1 MSLFLPSF
9 CNSRQHIWRPNRR
22 EFLFV
27 GLVGSVG
34 LTLGDLFKLR
44 AQTPGLKPRAE
55 SVINIFLP
63 GGIAAQESFDPK
75 LLAPIEYRGPLGT
88 AKTKLEGVYFSE
100 SLKKTAEVADK
111 ICVVRS
117 MTHGEADHD
126 RGTHNM
132 FTGWRPS
139 PAVQYPSIGSIV
151 SHELGPRND
160 LPPYVC
166 IPRQPNSFAG
176 TGFLGSAYGPFS
188 LGADP
193 ASRGFKVRDLNL
205 PADVTEERFAT
216 RREMRAVVDAHFSTL
231 EKADALTGM
240 DSFYERAYAMMSS
253 DKAREAF
260 DLKKEPDNLRD
271 DYGRNAAGQRML
283 LARRLV
289 EAGVRFV
296 SLTYGS
302 WDHHDNI
309 RNGVSNQMPS
319 FDQAFATLIR
329 DLSSRGMLDS
339 TLVLVTTEFGRT
351 PKVNKTAGRDHYP
364 KVFSIVMA
372 GGGVKQGYVH
382 GSTDPTG
389 SEPDSDP
396 LYVQDYAATL
406 YQLLGVDYEKT
417 LMAGTR
423 PVKII
428 KDGEIAKGLL
438 A

>member
-1 MSLFLPSF
+1 
-9 CNSRQHIWRPNRR
+9 
-22 EFLFV
+22 
-27 GLVGSVG
+27 
-34 LTLGDLFKLR
+34 
-44 AQTPGLKPRAE
+44 
-55 SVINIFLP
+55 
-63 GGIAAQESFDPK
+63 
-75 LLAPIEYRGPLGT
+75 
-88 AKTKLEGVYFSE
+88 
-100 SLKKTAEVADK
+100 
-111 ICVVRS
+111 
-117 MTHGEADHD
+117 
-126 RGTHNM
+126 
-132 FTGWRPS
+132 
-139 PAVQYPSIGSIV
+139 
-151 SHELGPRND
+151 
-160 LPPYVC
+160 
-166 IPRQPNSFAG
+166 
-176 TGFLGSAYGPFS
+176 
-188 LGADP
+188 
-193 ASRGFKVRDLNL
+193 
-205 PADVTEERFAT
+205 
-216 RREMRAVVDAHFSTL
+216 
-231 EKADALTGM
+231 
-240 DSFYERAYAMMSS
+240 MMSS